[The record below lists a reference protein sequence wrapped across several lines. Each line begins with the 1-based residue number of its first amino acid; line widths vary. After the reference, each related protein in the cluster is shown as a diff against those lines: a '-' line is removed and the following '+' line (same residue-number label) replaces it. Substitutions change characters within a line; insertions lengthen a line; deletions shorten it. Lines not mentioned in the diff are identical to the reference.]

1 MATPRKITLKSPV
14 DSDQLLIRSARIT
27 EQLGQ
32 LFDISIDL
40 LSPDEAIDFNKLL
53 GKEAHIAV
61 ALDDGGARYFH
72 GHIVEFAQL
81 GRLGT
86 YATYRMRLVPWLW
99 FLTRTADC
107 RIFQTK
113 TAPEIIKDVFRDL
126 GFTDFKDT
134 LTKSYRTRD
143 YCVQYRE
150 TDFNFVQRL
159 MEEEGIYY
167 FFTHA
172 EGSHTLVL
180 SDSSSGHESVS
191 NYETIEYFP
200 PTVNESREKD
210 HIYDW
215 HQSRNIQPGKCVV
228 TDYDFTKPRA
238 KLETQCV
245 QKHEFPKTDYEV
257 FDYPGGYALT
267 AEGDHYARTRL
278 EAMQAQFERFTGVG
292 NARGQAVGSL
302 FKLAGYPRKDQNKQ
316 YLAVSATYELHAGE
330 YESGTEAPKDFTC
343 NFEAIDAKLP
353 FRAPITTRKPMVGGP
368 QTATVVGPG
377 GEEIYTDK
385 YGRVKLQFHWDRYG
399 KRDDKSSCW
408 VRVSQIWAGK
418 NWGWMSI
425 PRIGQE
431 CVVDFLEGDPD
442 QPLITGRVYNQDN
455 LPPFDL
461 PANKTQSGV
470 RTRSTMG
477 GSPDTCNEI
486 RFEDKKGAE
495 QLYIHA
501 ELNQDI
507 SVEAD
512 ESHSVGHDRSK
523 TIGNN
528 ETVKVGVDRT
538 ENVGANEKIT
548 IGANRTENVG
558 VNETISVGA
567 ARSETVGATE
577 TINIGADRSVTVGA
591 SETKTVATLR
601 FHTVGVNEMIN
612 VGAAQEVTIGG
623 FQMVTVGA
631 AQTISVGAS
640 QSTNVGANQST
651 SAGGNISTSAGAKL
665 STSAGSDETRKI
677 GGGRTTS
684 IGKDDKMKVG
694 NNLVI
699 DAGDSVT
706 IKTGS
711 ASITMKKDG
720 TITIKGK
727 DITIDGSGKINVKA
741 SGDITM
747 KGSKVKQ
754 N

>member
-32 LFDISIDL
+32 LFDIQIDL
-40 LSPDEAIDFNKLL
+40 VSPDEAIDFNKLL

-61 ALDDGGARYFH
+61 ALDDGGSRYFH

-86 YATYRMRLVPWLW
+86 YATYSMRLVPWLW

-113 TAPEIIKDVFRDL
+113 TAPDIIKDVFRDL

-150 TDFNFVQRL
+150 SDFNFVQRL

-167 FFTHA
+167 FFTHV

-180 SDSSSGHESVS
+180 SDSSSGHEPMS

-200 PTVNESREKD
+200 PTANESREKD

-330 YESGTEAPKDFTC
+330 YESGTVTPKDFTC
-343 NFEAIDAKLP
+343 SFEAIDAKMP

-368 QTATVVGPG
+368 QTATVVGPA

-477 GSPDTCNEI
+477 GSPETCNEI

-512 ESHSVGHDRSK
+512 ESHSVGHDRNK

-528 ETVKVGVDRT
+528 ETVKVGV
-538 ENVGANEKIT
+538 
-548 IGANRTENVG
+548 NRTENVG
-558 VNETISVGA
+558 SNESITIGGSRTESVGASESITIAA
-567 ARSETVGATE
+567 ARSESVGATE
-577 TINIGADRSVTVGA
+577 TIKIAAARSVTVGG
-591 SETKTVATLR
+591 SETKTVATQR
-601 FHTVGVNEMIN
+601 THSVGVNETIT
-612 VGAAQEVTIGG
+612 VGAAQEVTIGAL
-623 FQMVTVGA
+623 QAVTVGA
-631 AQTISVGAS
+631 AQTINVGANQS
-640 QSTNVGANQST
+640 TTVGANQSTNVGANLST
-651 SAGGNISTSAGAKL
+651 SAGGDASH
-665 STSAGSDETRKI
+665 
-677 GGGRTTS
+677 
-684 IGKDDKMKVG
+684 KVG
-694 NNLVI
+694 GDRTSSV
-699 DAGDSVT
+699 AGDDTVQVGKNLLINAADSIT
-706 IKTGS
+706 ITVGK
-711 ASITMKKDG
+711 ARITMKKDG
-720 TITIKGK
+720 TVNINGK
-727 DITIDGSGKINVKA
+727 DIALEGTGKINAKA
-741 SGDITM
+741 AGKLMM
-747 KGSKVKQ
+747 KGSKIT
-754 N
+754 NN

>member
-32 LFDISIDL
+32 LFEIQIDL
-40 LSPDEAIDFNKLL
+40 LSPDESIDFNKLL
-53 GKEAHIAV
+53 GKEARIAV
-61 ALDDGGARYFH
+61 ALDDGGSRYFH
-72 GHIVEFAQL
+72 GHIVEFSQL

-86 YATYRMRLVPWLW
+86 YATYQMRLVPWLW

-107 RIFQTK
+107 RIFQSK
-113 TAPEIIKDVFRDL
+113 SAPDIIKDVFRDL

-172 EGSHTLVL
+172 DSSHTLVL
-180 SDSSSGHESVS
+180 SDSSSGHEPMP
-191 NYETIEYFP
+191 NYDTIEYFP
-200 PTVNESREKD
+200 PSSNESREKD

-278 EAMQAQFERFTGVG
+278 ESLQAQFERFNGVG

-330 YESGTEAPKDFTC
+330 YESGTEAPKDFTVS
-343 NFEAIDAKLP
+343 FEAIDAKLP
-353 FRAPITTRKPMVGGP
+353 FRALITTRKPMVGGP
-368 QTATVVGPG
+368 QTATVVGPS

-385 YGRVKLQFHWDRYG
+385 YGRVKVQFHWDRYG
-399 KRDDKSSCW
+399 KRDEKSSCW

-425 PRIGQE
+425 PRMGQE

-470 RTRSTMG
+470 RTRSTTG

-501 ELNQDI
+501 EKNQDI

-512 ESHSVGHDRSK
+512 ESHSVGGSRNK
-523 TIGNN
+523 TIGSN
-528 ETVKVGVDRT
+528 ETTKVGVDRT

-558 VNETISVGA
+558 ANETIAIAA
-567 ARSETVGATE
+567 ARSENVGASE
-577 TINIGADRSVTVGA
+577 TINIGASRSVTVGA

-601 FHTVGVNEMIN
+601 THNVGINEMIN
-612 VGAAQEVTIGG
+612 IGAAQEVTIGG
-623 FQMVTVGA
+623 LQMVTVGA
-631 AQTISVGAS
+631 AQIVSVGAIQKISVGAS
-640 QSTNVGANQST
+640 QSTNVGTNLTT
-651 SAGGNISTSAGAKL
+651 SAGGNEKHT
-665 STSAGSDETRKI
+665 I
-677 GGGRTTS
+677 GGGRTS
-684 IGKDDKMKVG
+684 SVGKDDSQKVG
-694 NNLVI
+694 QNLVI

-720 TITIKGK
+720 TIEIKGK
-727 DITIDGSGKINVKA
+727 DIKIDGSGKVNVKA
-741 SGDITM
+741 SGNVAI
-747 KGSKVKQ
+747 KGTKTGI